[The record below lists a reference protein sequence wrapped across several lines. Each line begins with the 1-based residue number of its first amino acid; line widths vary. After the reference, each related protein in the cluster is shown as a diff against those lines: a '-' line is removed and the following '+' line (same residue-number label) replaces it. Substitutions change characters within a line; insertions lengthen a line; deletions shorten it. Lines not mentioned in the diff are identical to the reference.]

1 MRLTQGQKD
10 LALRTVEAAF
20 SRLGSGDP
28 FAVEALRHA
37 LVITKLALGA
47 YPTDRSCYS
56 CDYEMLCYCS
66 NNEHKLI
73 PLPFRSAGCDAWKDE
88 GAPF

>member
-28 FAVEALRHA
+28 VAVEALKYA

-56 CDYEMLCYCS
+56 CDYEVSGHCA
-66 NNEHKLI
+66 NNQHNEI
-73 PLPFRSAGCDAWKDE
+73 PLPFRGVGCDAWKDE
-88 GAPF
+88 GQPF